1 MGSTADLPTATHH
14 STPPWGRPRSASEQ
28 EPGEAWTEV
37 KVADRVV
44 GCTQP
49 VLPCSFLF
57 IRLRPAGLDYGVWQ
71 GPFVGFLLAKPLCKA
86 GTGLPEPVFTGGGK
100 GSLSGVSSSW
110 VLPKAAP
117 HPGQVMG
124 KRIRMLLVLP
134 RVSGL
139 PPGRWVAIPE
149 HRPPGAHMAILQLR
163 VLVSVPREGQGTR
176 RARVGTASASCPP

>member
-49 VLPCSFLF
+49 VLRCSFLF
-57 IRLRPAGLDYGVWQ
+57 IRLRPAGLDHGVWQ
-71 GPFVGFLLAKPLCKA
+71 GPFVGSLLAKPLCKA

-100 GSLSGVSSSW
+100 GSLSGVSTECQAPGDQLLGAAESGPSPW
-110 VLPKAAP
+110 PGHGEADTHVAGLAQGLKAP
-117 HPGQVMG
+117 
-124 KRIRMLLVLP
+124 
-134 RVSGL
+134 
-139 PPGRWVAIPE
+139 
-149 HRPPGAHMAILQLR
+149 
-163 VLVSVPREGQGTR
+163 TR
-176 RARVGTASASCPP
+176 